1 MPITYD
7 IKQDKLYNK
16 GIEQGIKQGIEQ
28 GVEQERE
35 RVRKEKIQ
43 SVCSLLE
50 LGSLTEMQIAN
61 ILNVSEAFVMEIKQG
76 IK

>member
-16 GIEQGIKQGIEQ
+16 GIKQGIEQ

-35 RVRKEKIQ
+35 RVREEKRQ

-50 LGSLTEMQIAN
+50 LGIITEVQIAD
-61 ILNVSEAFVMEIKQG
+61 ILKVSVAFVRDVKKG
-76 IK
+76 NL